1 MFRWAGFQISIFDWV
16 DVTIPGWVLL
26 LTGAIVVGVLAL
38 IYLRLSRF
46 TTSSLRYSDIRMIK
60 RVGSPGRGKYRV
72 LLPIL
77 RLLAIALFFVA
88 LARPQSGSQVRELST
103 EGIDIVMALDISGSM
118 KAEDFQPY
126 NRLFVA
132 KEEIESFISKR
143 VSDRIGLVVFAKTA
157 FTQCPLTLDY
167 QVLISFLEQ
176 VDFGI
181 IDDGTAIGTALATA
195 VNRLKDSDAKS
206 KVIILLTDGVNN
218 SGEIDPLTAAN
229 IAKTYDMKVYT
240 IGVGR
245 PGKSQYTVDDP
256 IFGKRV
262 LYMQNEIDE
271 DVLTEI
277 ADVTGGKYF
286 RARSKDELS
295 TIYDDIDSLEKT
307 EIKVKQYINYKELFP
322 KFLLFG
328 FVLLFA
334 EAALSQTILRKV
346 P

>member
-1 MFRWAGFQISIFDWV
+1 MFRWAGFQISAFDWV

-26 LTGAIVVGVLAL
+26 VVGACVVLAL
-38 IYLRLSRF
+38 AIIHWRLHRF

-60 RVGSPGRGKYRV
+60 RIGSPGRGKYRV

-77 RLLAIALFFVA
+77 RLIAVALLFVA
-88 LARPQSGSQVRELST
+88 LARPQSGSQERELST
-103 EGIDIVMALDISGSM
+103 EGIDIVIALDISGSM

-126 NRLFVA
+126 NRLYVA

-143 VSDRIGLVVFAKTA
+143 VSDRIGLVVFARTA

-167 QVLISFLEQ
+167 QVLKTFLEQ

-218 SGEIDPLTAAN
+218 SGEIDPLTAAK
-229 IAKTYDMKVYT
+229 IAKTFDMRVYT

-262 LYMQNEIDE
+262 LYMENEIDE
-271 DVLTEI
+271 EVLIEI
-277 ADVTGGKYF
+277 AEATGGKYF
-286 RARSKDELS
+286 RARSEEELS
-295 TIYDDIDSLEKT
+295 GIYTDIDLLEKT
-307 EIKVKQYINYKELFP
+307 EVKVKQYINYKELFP
-322 KFLLFG
+322 SFLLFG
-328 FVLLFA
+328 FIFLFA
-334 EAALSQTILRKV
+334 EAVLSQTILRKV

>member
-1 MFRWAGFQISIFDWV
+1 MFRWAGMHISAFDWL
-16 DVTIPGWVLL
+16 DVTIPGWALL
-26 LTGAIVVGVLAL
+26 LVGALVIVGLAL
-38 IYLRLSRF
+38 YYWRLQRY

-60 RVGSPGRGKYRV
+60 RAGAPGRGKYRV
-72 LLPIL
+72 VLPIL
-77 RLLAIALFFVA
+77 RLLALALLFVA
-88 LARPQSGSQVRELST
+88 LARPQSGSNEREVST

-118 KAEDFQPY
+118 KAEDFQPH
-126 NRLFVA
+126 NRLYVA
-132 KEEIESFISKR
+132 KEEIENFVSKR

-167 QVLISFLEQ
+167 GVLKSFLDQ

-195 VNRLKDSDAKS
+195 VNRLKDSKAKS

-229 IAKTYDMKVYT
+229 IAQTYGMKVYT
-240 IGVGR
+240 IGVGKS
-245 PGKSQYTVDDP
+245 GKSQYTVDDP

-271 DVLTEI
+271 DVLKQI
-277 ADVTGGKYF
+277 AEATGGKYF

-295 TIYDDIDSLEKT
+295 AIYDDIDSLEKSK
-307 EIKVKQYINYKELFP
+307 IKVKQYVNYQELFP

-334 EAALSQTILRKV
+334 EAALSQTVLRKA

>member
-1 MFRWAGFQISIFDWV
+1 
-16 DVTIPGWVLL
+16 
-26 LTGAIVVGVLAL
+26 
-38 IYLRLSRF
+38 
-46 TTSSLRYSDIRMIK
+46 
-60 RVGSPGRGKYRV
+60 

-77 RLLAIALFFVA
+77 RLLAVALLFIA
-88 LARPQSGSQVRELST
+88 LARPQSGSQERELST
-103 EGIDIVMALDISGSM
+103 EGIDIVMVLDISGSM
-118 KAEDFQPY
+118 KAEDFQPN

-132 KEEIESFISKR
+132 KEEIEKFISKR
-143 VSDRIGLVVFAKTA
+143 VSDRIGLVVFARTA

-167 QVLISFLEQ
+167 DVLKSFLRQ

-195 VNRLKDSDAKS
+195 VNRLKDSKAKS

-229 IAKTYDMKVYT
+229 IAKTFDMKVYT

-245 PGKSQYTVDDP
+245 PGNSQYTVDDP

-262 LYMQNEIDE
+262 VYMANEIDE
-271 DVLTEI
+271 ESLTQI
-277 ADVTGGKYF
+277 AKETGGKYF
-286 RARSKDELS
+286 RARSKDELDA
-295 TIYDDIDSLEKT
+295 IYDDIDSLEKT

-322 KFLLFG
+322 KFLLLG
-328 FVLLFA
+328 FILLFA
-334 EAALSQTILRKV
+334 EAALSQTVLRKV